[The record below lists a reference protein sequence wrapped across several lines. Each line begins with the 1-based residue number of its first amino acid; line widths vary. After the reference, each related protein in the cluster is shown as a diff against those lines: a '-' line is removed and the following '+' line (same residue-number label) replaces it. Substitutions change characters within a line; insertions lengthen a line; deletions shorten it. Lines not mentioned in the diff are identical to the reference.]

1 MRETMTTLRDRAR
14 REDGWAVVTALLL
27 MAIMLG
33 SGMALASLVDNQTKQ
48 SGATRNRETAFN
60 LGEAALNAQVVALTR
75 NWSYTSALPLPAC
88 GSGLPATGSCPADAQ
103 MRGLFPTSDATGATW
118 RTDIR
123 DNAGAFTSFYSD
135 ALLAP
140 AYPPYD
146 ANHDGKLWV
155 RATATARGRTRTIVA
170 LVRAQE
176 EREDVVHSAL
186 VTGSLD
192 LRNSGSKLVID
203 AGVGGSIQLGCT
215 PIQGSSTPCVGYEW
229 KNSQSWPNLM
239 TDVGQQIQPNNVST
253 TYSGGLGLSQE
264 ALDSLKM
271 TALMNNTYYDATRG
285 CPASLEGVV
294 WIAEGLS
301 CGAYTGNTDINTAAK
316 PGYVIVNSGSLTFRG
331 TQTYYGAVI
340 HLNKSNSSGTVVDIN
355 GDTCIKG
362 TVLVEGPGTTLVG
375 SSGNGCPDGN
385 ISYDPNAFAA
395 LKSIATAGIVQN
407 SWRELRPR

>member
-1 MRETMTTLRDRAR
+1 MTTLRDRAR

-27 MAIMLG
+27 MAIMLS
-33 SGMALASLVDNQTKQ
+33 SGVALAAVVDNQTKQ

-75 NWSYTSALPLPAC
+75 NWSYTSTLPLPAC
-88 GSGLPATGSCPADAQ
+88 GSGLPAAGSCPADAQ
-103 MRGLFPTSDATGATW
+103 MRGLFPTSDAAGATW

-123 DNAGAFTSFYSD
+123 DNAGAFTGFYSD

-140 AYPPYD
+140 GYPPYD

-192 LRNSGSKLVID
+192 LRNSGNKLVID
-203 AGVGGSIQLGCT
+203 AGVGGNIQVGCT
-215 PIQGSSTPCVGYEW
+215 PVQGSSTPCVGYEW
-229 KNSQSWPNLM
+229 KSSQSWGSLM
-239 TDVGQQIQPNNVST
+239 TNVGQQIQPNNVST
-253 TYSGGLGLSQE
+253 GYSGGLGLSQE

-271 TALMNNTYYDATRG
+271 TALMNDTYYDLTRG
-285 CPASLEGVV
+285 CPTSLAGVV
-294 WIAEGLS
+294 WIAEGLR
-301 CGAYTGNTDINTAAK
+301 CGSFSGNSDINSPDK
-316 PGYVIVNSGSLTFRG
+316 PGYVIVNSGALTFRG
-331 TQTYYGAVI
+331 TQKYYGAVI
-340 HLNKSNSSGTVVDIN
+340 HLNKDNSSGPVVDIN

-362 TVLVEGPGTTLVG
+362 TVLVDGAGTTLVG
-375 SSGNGCPDGN
+375 SSGQGCPDGN
-385 ISYDPNAFAA
+385 ISYDPNAFGA

>member
-1 MRETMTTLRDRAR
+1 MRQTMTTLRDRAR

-27 MAIMLG
+27 MAIMLS
-33 SGMALASLVDNQTKQ
+33 SGVALAAVVDNQTKQ

-75 NWSYTSALPLPAC
+75 NWSYTSTLPLPAC
-88 GSGLPATGSCPADAQ
+88 GSGLPAAGSCPADAQ
-103 MRGLFPTSDATGATW
+103 MRGLFPTSDAAGATW

-123 DNAGAFTSFYSD
+123 DNAGAFTGFYSD

-140 AYPPYD
+140 SYPPYD

-192 LRNSGSKLVID
+192 LRNSGNKLVID
-203 AGVGGSIQLGCT
+203 AGVGGNIQVGCT
-215 PIQGSSTPCVGYEW
+215 PVQGSSTPCVGYEW
-229 KNSQSWPNLM
+229 KSSQSWGSLM
-239 TDVGQQIQPNNVST
+239 TNVGQQIQPNNVST
-253 TYSGGLGLSQE
+253 GYSGGLGLSQE

-271 TALMNNTYYDATRG
+271 TALMNDTYYDLTRG
-285 CPASLEGVV
+285 CPTSLAGVV
-294 WIAEGLS
+294 WIAEGLR
-301 CGAYTGNTDINTAAK
+301 CGSFSGNTDINSADK
-316 PGYVIVNSGSLTFRG
+316 PGYVIVNSGALTFRG
-331 TQTYYGAVI
+331 TQKYYGAVI
-340 HLNKSNSSGTVVDIN
+340 HLNKDNSSGPVVDIN

-362 TVLVEGPGTTLVG
+362 TVLVDGPGTTLVG
-375 SSGNGCPDGN
+375 SSGQGCPDGN
-385 ISYDPNAFAA
+385 ISYDPNAFGA